1 MGRGGSALRIRTDLH
16 NNGYI
21 IDGIAEPYVGIQV
34 YKRDFDWKMSEHSH
48 AYHQLIFVISGSMRA
63 ICGQEVWNVGP
74 GQVHVQPPCMAHA
87 LASDGYFQLGV
98 DIHADSA
105 VRGLASLLSDYVQQP
120 TVIDCPEVL
129 PDIEELID
137 KCALGNRISVA
148 RVISLL
154 DTVVIKC
161 LEAHTRTGTE
171 RFDAKLSHYVN
182 LHLAEKFTLEEVAG
196 AFHMSVP
203 HLERLARKHFNSSV
217 IELRNQRR
225 LTLSKTLLISTQ
237 LSIAEI
243 AERVGY
249 PDPAHF
255 SSFFKKRMR
264 MAPSRYR
271 QTGGM

>member
-1 MGRGGSALRIRTDLH
+1 MRIRTDLH
-16 NNGYI
+16 NNGYMI
-21 IDGIAEPYVGIQV
+21 EGIAEPYASIQV
-34 YKRDFDWKMSEHSH
+34 FKRAFDWKMAEHDH
-48 AYHQLIFVISGSMRA
+48 AYYQLIFVISGTMRV
-63 ICGQEVWNVGP
+63 IVGQEVWNVGP
-74 GQVHVQPPCMAHA
+74 GQVHVLPPHMAHA
-87 LASDGYFQLGV
+87 LESCGYVQLGV
-98 DIHADSA
+98 DIHAESP
-105 VRGLASLLSDYVQQP
+105 VRGLASLLADYVPQP
-120 TVIDCPEVL
+120 AVIDCPEVL

-148 RVISLL
+148 RVVALL

-182 LHLAEKFTLEEVAG
+182 AHLAEKFTLEEVAK

-203 HLERLARKHFNSSV
+203 HLGRLARKHFNSSV

-225 LTLSKTLLISTQ
+225 LALSKTLLISTQ
-237 LSIAEI
+237 LPIAAI

-255 SSFFKKRMR
+255 SNFFRKRMR

-271 QTGGM
+271 QTGGL

>member
-1 MGRGGSALRIRTDLH
+1 MRIRSDLN
-16 NNGYI
+16 NNGYM
-21 IDGIAEPYVGIQV
+21 IDGIAEPYVSIQV
-34 YKRDFDWKMSEHSH
+34 FRRAFDWKLSEHSH
-48 AYHQLIFVISGSMRA
+48 DYYQLIFVISGTMRV
-63 ICGQEVWNVGP
+63 IIGQEVWNVGP
-74 GQVHVQPPCMAHA
+74 GQVHVLPPRMSHA
-87 LASDGYFQLGV
+87 LESGGYIQLGV

-105 VRGLASLLSDYVQQP
+105 VRGLASLLADYVPQP
-120 TVIDCPEVL
+120 AVIDCPEVL

-182 LHLAEKFTLEEVAG
+182 VHLAEKFTLEEVAK

-203 HLERLARKHFNSSV
+203 HLERLARKHFSSSV

-225 LTLSKTLLISTQ
+225 LTLSKTLLVSTQ

-255 SSFFKKRMR
+255 SSFFRKRMR

-271 QTGGM
+271 QTGGL